1 MVSVGRFFSNG
12 SAVGGLII
20 FTIILVLTL
29 LADIV
34 APEGNGN
41 ALEESLSP
49 PSLRHPF
56 GTDELGRD
64 IFGRVLHGARIS
76 LSIGFVART
85 ISVVLG
91 LILGVLAGYAGGRV
105 DSVIMRLA
113 DVTFAF
119 PTLLLLIAV
128 TSVVH
133 AGVVPLFIA
142 LGVVGWAGMA
152 RVVRGIV
159 MSVKRRE
166 FVQAAKTAG
175 AGHFVLI
182 VRHILPEVMSPL
194 IVVYTL
200 GLGMTIMAESSLSFL
215 GLGIQP
221 PTPSWGK
228 MISSGIAF
236 MRTAPW
242 LTFFPGLF
250 LTLTICSLNMIGDGI
265 RDMFDPRG
273 KVRFRSRI

>member
-1 MVSVGRFFSNG
+1 MASVGKFFSNR
-12 SAVGGLII
+12 SAVAGLII
-20 FTIILVLTL
+20 FISILVLTV
-29 LADIV
+29 LADFI
-34 APEGNGN
+34 APTGNVN
-41 ALEESLSP
+41 TLEESLSP
-49 PSLRHPF
+49 PSLKHPF

-64 IFGRVLHGARIS
+64 ILGRVLHGARIS
-76 LSIGFVART
+76 LSIGFIART

-91 LILGVLAGYAGGRV
+91 LALGLLAGYVGGKV
-105 DSVIMRLA
+105 DALIMRLA

-119 PTLLLLIAV
+119 PTLLLLIAI

-152 RVVRGIV
+152 RVVRGVV
-159 MSVKRRE
+159 MSVKTRD
-166 FVQAAKTAG
+166 FVQAARTAG
-175 AGHFVLI
+175 AGHFILV

-228 MISSGIAF
+228 MISSGVAF

-250 LTLTICSLNMIGDGI
+250 LTLTICSLNLIGDGI
-265 RDMFDPRG
+265 RDVFDPRKRVG
-273 KVRFRSRI
+273 LKGGI

>member
-1 MVSVGRFFSNG
+1 MLSVSRFFLNR
-12 SAVGGLII
+12 SAFAGLII
-20 FTIILVLTL
+20 FISILVLTV
-29 LADIV
+29 LADFIV
-34 APEGNGN
+34 PAANVN
-41 ALEESLSP
+41 NLEESLSP

-64 IFGRVLHGARIS
+64 ILGRVLHGARIS
-76 LSIGFVART
+76 LTIGFVART
-85 ISVVLG
+85 ISVVIGLALG
-91 LILGVLAGYAGGRV
+91 LLAGYAGGKLDALV
-105 DSVIMRLA
+105 MRLA

-119 PTLLLLIAV
+119 PTLLLLIAI

-152 RVVRGIV
+152 RVVRGVV
-159 MSVKRRE
+159 MSVKMRE

-175 AGHFVLI
+175 AGHFILV

-215 GLGIQP
+215 GLGVQP

-228 MISSGIAF
+228 MISSGVAF

-265 RDMFDPRG
+265 RDVFDPR
-273 KVRFRSRI
+273 KRVRLKGGI

>member
-1 MVSVGRFFSNG
+1 MSSMGKFFSNR
-12 SAVGGLII
+12 SAVAGLII
-20 FTIILVLTL
+20 FISILVLTV
-29 LADIV
+29 LADFI
-34 APEGNGN
+34 APTGNVN
-41 ALEESLSP
+41 TLEESLSP
-49 PSLRHPF
+49 PSLKHPF

-64 IFGRVLHGARIS
+64 ILGRVLYGARIS
-76 LSIGFVART
+76 LSIGFIART

-91 LILGVLAGYAGGRV
+91 LALGLLAGYVGGKV
-105 DSVIMRLA
+105 DALIMRLA

-119 PTLLLLIAV
+119 PTLLLLIAI

-152 RVVRGIV
+152 RVVRGVV
-159 MSVKRRE
+159 MSVKTRD
-166 FVQAAKTAG
+166 FVQAARTAG
-175 AGHFVLI
+175 AGHFILV

-228 MISSGIAF
+228 MISSGVAF

-250 LTLTICSLNMIGDGI
+250 LTLTICSLNLIGDGI
-265 RDMFDPRG
+265 RDVFDPRKRVG
-273 KVRFRSRI
+273 LKGGI